1 MRDLIPVEGHSS
13 LARDNDSKSIIN
25 TDKNLYNSY
34 MSQRERK
41 LKEIKEIE
49 ILKSDVSDIK
59 KMLSIIIE
67 KL

>member
-13 LARDNDSKSIIN
+13 LARDNYSKSIIN

-34 MSQRERK
+34 ISQRERK
-41 LKEIKEIE
+41 LKELEEIE
-49 ILKSDVSDIK
+49 TLKSDVRDIK

>member
-1 MRDLIPVEGHSS
+1 MGNLIPVEGHNS

-25 TDKNLYNSY
+25 TDRNLYNSY
-34 MSQRERK
+34 VNQRQRK
-41 LKEIKEIE
+41 LKEIEEIE
-49 ILKSDVSDIK
+49 TLKSDVIDIK

>member
-1 MRDLIPVEGHSS
+1 MRNLIPVEGHSS
-13 LARDNDSKSIIN
+13 LVRDNDSKSIIN
-25 TDKNLYNSY
+25 TDRNLYNSY

-41 LKEIKEIE
+41 LKEIEGIE
-49 ILKSDVSDIK
+49 TLKSDVSDIK

>member
-1 MRDLIPVEGHSS
+1 MKDLIPVEGYSS

-25 TDKNLYNSY
+25 TDKDLYNSY

-49 ILKSDVSDIK
+49 TLKSDVIDIK

>member
-1 MRDLIPVEGHSS
+1 MGNLIPVEGHNS

-25 TDKNLYNSY
+25 TDRNLYNSY
-34 MSQRERK
+34 VNQRQRK
-41 LKEIKEIE
+41 LKEIEEIE
-49 ILKSDVSDIK
+49 TLKSDVINIK